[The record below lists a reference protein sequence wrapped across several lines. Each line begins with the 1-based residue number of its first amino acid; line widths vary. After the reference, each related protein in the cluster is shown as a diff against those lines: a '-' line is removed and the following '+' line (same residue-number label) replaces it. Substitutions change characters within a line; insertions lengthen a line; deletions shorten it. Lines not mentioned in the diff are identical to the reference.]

1 MMYYIDEDG
10 YQKIIDYVGQV
21 SDNFKSV
28 NDRLNRDD
36 YQEFEVFK
44 DTGCFYGFHQAMI
57 RQNQR
62 VLKLQDALK
71 KVLADWKEN
80 KERAEGEIGTIESES
95 SYTASFGEYY
105 NNSGSKD
112 YSGSI
117 AAAFVYNGQS
127 FTNDYNDIY
136 RFMNT
141 DEYKQAEQWLANSEI
156 NDYWQYVANYGGNNS
171 YGEELLE
178 LSLSQM
184 LQTLPGV
191 DTEIDNILG
200 DAGSLFSLIDSYWGV
215 NSQEL
220 YDQLKGWY
228 EKLCGGDQ
236 ETIEAIASGNFEEI
250 GWVRTL
256 LESVDDEDQW
266 IVKKCLELIFNEDT
280 ASFFTD
286 VDNAGKFVQLLKENF
301 DLMAI
306 ALTNYKQQKDYL
318 TTMKEA
324 LLTAGYSGGS
334 VINKIKSMEKTY
346 SENYLVAL
354 NEVKNDL
361 KKYGAKAVKKEILKK
376 LPVLKSVDLVLS
388 GTSSYAK
395 LFHGTEIKAAKEILA
410 CSQMDRA
417 LSKSFNIYAE
427 RIKNGLADSKD
438 LEEAN
443 KLFFVV
449 KGMKIR
455 EYESMISLV
464 EKGSEAYQT
473 YADKLNQLKQMN
485 SVTDFTNMQ

>member
-21 SDNFKSV
+21 SDDFKSV

-36 YQEFEVFK
+36 YQNFEIFK

-80 KERAEGEIGTIESES
+80 KECTEGAVGTIESES

-105 NNSGSKD
+105 SASGSKD

-127 FTNDYNDIY
+127 FTKDYNDIY

-141 DEYKQAEQWLANSEI
+141 DEYKKAERHLANSEI
-156 NDYWQYVANYGGNNS
+156 NNYWQYVANYGGNNS

-178 LSLSQM
+178 LSISQM
-184 LQTLPGV
+184 LKTLPGV
-191 DTEIDNILG
+191 KTVDNILG

-228 EKLCGGDQ
+228 EKLCGEDQ
-236 ETIEAIASGNFEEI
+236 ETIEAVASGNFEEI
-250 GWVRTL
+250 DWVKTL
-256 LESVDDEDQW
+256 LESVDDEDKW

-280 ASFFTD
+280 ASFFKD
-286 VDNAGKFVQLLKENF
+286 VDNAGKLVQFLKETF

-354 NEVKNDL
+354 NEVGNDL
-361 KKYGAKAVKKEILKK
+361 KKYGAKAVKKSILKK

-388 GTSSYAK
+388 GTSSFEK
-395 LFHGTEIKAAKEILA
+395 LVHGTEIKAAKEILA

-427 RIKNGLADSKD
+427 RIRNGLADSKD

-449 KGMKIR
+449 KGMKIQ
-455 EYESMISLV
+455 EYESMMSLV

-473 YADKLNQLKQMN
+473 YAGKLNQLKQMN
-485 SVTDFTNMQ
+485 SVEDFTNTQ